1 MSRLQ
6 LKPMR
11 RSTSSQAIPITFAY
25 THKGDSVVNS
35 AFRFL
40 WAVLAF
46 CTFAASSS
54 IHRAGAEDVAASVG
68 PDVEKYNIVWDS
80 LSEKSALGLGREAL
94 SARSLRARF
103 SHQWHPCR
111 DTALP

>member
-1 MSRLQ
+1 MST
-6 LKPMR
+6 LK
-11 RSTSSQAIPITFAY
+11 
-25 THKGDSVVNS
+25 
-35 AFRFL
+35 L
-40 WAVLAF
+40 WLVLAF
-46 CTFAASSS
+46 CMLVQSAC
-54 IHRAGAEDVAASVG
+54 IHRAGAENVAAFVG

-80 LSEKSALGLGREAL
+80 PSENSALGLGREAL

>member
-40 WAVLAF
+40 WPVLAF
-46 CTFAASSS
+46 CMLVQSAC
-54 IHRAGAEDVAASVG
+54 IHRAGAEDGAAIG

-80 LSEKSALGLGREAL
+80 PSE
-94 SARSLRARF
+94 
-103 SHQWHPCR
+103 
-111 DTALP
+111 